1 LSARK
6 TPATTLEFPDNKLL
20 RALCGPHAKN
30 FARLEQKLNVG
41 IDLRGNLVAVEGAG
55 RERAGAILRALYQRL
70 EAGESVTLAEV
81 DAEIR
86 FTDEARVAAPGAI
99 KTASGRAV
107 RPRSPVQAGYMDMMR
122 ACPLVFGIGPA
133 GTGKTYLAAAFAAHM
148 LHERRVERII
158 LSRPALEA
166 GERLGF
172 LPGDLKEK
180 IDPYL
185 RPLYDALFDVLGD
198 AAGRLME
205 QGIIEVAPLA
215 FMRGRTLSRAFVILD
230 EAQNTTPAQM
240 KMALTRLGEDSHMV
254 VTGDVSQSDLPGGAA
269 LGLNEALSFLEG
281 VEGVGVTR
289 FSEKDVVRHPLVARI
304 AADTLENGKDVL
316 ARAFDDLE
324 ERVLAVQQQAR
335 DIELLVAL
343 AGRLQQADQLRRHQ
357 RRGERAGVAK
367 VIELGRRSDGAVVRC
382 ALEGRISGSHHRTRA
397 SRETGRAGE
406 RPLAPA

>member
-1 LSARK
+1 MSARK
-6 TPATTLEFPDNKLL
+6 TPVTTLEFPDNKLL
-20 RALCGPHAKN
+20 RGLSGPHGKH

-41 IDLRGNLVAVEGAG
+41 IDMRGNLVAVEGKD
-55 RERAGAILRALYQRL
+55 RERAGTILRALYLRL
-70 EAGESVTLAEV
+70 VAGESVTLAEV

-86 FTDEARVAAPGAI
+86 FTDEARSHAPGAI
-99 KTASGRAV
+99 KTAALRAV
-107 RPRSPVQAGYMDMMR
+107 RPRSPVQAAYLDMMR
-122 ACPLVFGIGPA
+122 QHPLVFGIGPA

-148 LHERRVERII
+148 LHDKRVERII

-185 RPLYDALFDVLGD
+185 RPLYDALFDVLGE

-215 FMRGRTLSRAFVILD
+215 FMRGRTLSRAFIILD

-254 VTGDVSQSDLPGGAA
+254 VTGDISQSDLPGGAA
-269 LGLNEALSFLEG
+269 LGLNEALAFLQG

-304 AADTLENGKDVL
+304 VDAYNRGGK
-316 ARAFDDLE
+316 
-324 ERVLAVQQQAR
+324 
-335 DIELLVAL
+335 
-343 AGRLQQADQLRRHQ
+343 
-357 RRGERAGVAK
+357 
-367 VIELGRRSDGAVVRC
+367 S
-382 ALEGRISGSHHRTRA
+382 
-397 SRETGRAGE
+397 
-406 RPLAPA
+406 